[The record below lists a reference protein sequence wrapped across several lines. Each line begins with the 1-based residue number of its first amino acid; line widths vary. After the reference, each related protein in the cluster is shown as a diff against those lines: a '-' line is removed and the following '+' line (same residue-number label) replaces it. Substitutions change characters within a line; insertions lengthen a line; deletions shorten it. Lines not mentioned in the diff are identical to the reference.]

1 MDGLNM
7 LKFRKGWVIKMGWEI
22 AKRFKMA
29 GEKVKMWQ
37 GQDAEGKKIY
47 CVAAESD
54 LLEPTGGLYSQKTA
68 VEVYLD
74 GMEYLK

>member
-1 MDGLNM
+1 
-7 LKFRKGWVIKMGWEI
+7 MGWEI

-54 LLEPTGGLYSQKTA
+54 LLEPSGGLYSQKAAT
-68 VEVYLD
+68 E
-74 GMEYLK
+74 EYIHNKQLLQNLN